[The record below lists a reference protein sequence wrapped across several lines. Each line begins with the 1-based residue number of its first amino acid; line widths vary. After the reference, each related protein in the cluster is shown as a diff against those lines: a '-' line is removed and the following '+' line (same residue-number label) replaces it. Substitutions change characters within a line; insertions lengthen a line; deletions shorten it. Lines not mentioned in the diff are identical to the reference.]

1 MKRLALCLVLIIAV
15 AQQAGAKTITCDWQ
29 VVAGWYRNFCF
40 TAPEH
45 GLPRAGMRVEDL
57 TPTPEIVQLV
67 ARTVR
72 GSAID
77 PGLVLAVIAAES
89 AFDRQ
94 AVSRK
99 NAVGLM
105 QLMPETAARFGV
117 RHPFDAEEN
126 VRAGASYLQLLL
138 QKYRDLKLALA
149 AYNAGEGPVLSY
161 GAVPPYQETTQY
173 VARVLRLYER
183 YRNIAFDRTELA
195 KPAATPAPTKAM
207 AAATKPTVAPARA
220 KNIEVATVLAK
231 AKDSR
236 TCGLICRGNMLATSL
251 DDIAGRTPVP
261 PNR

>member
-1 MKRLALCLVLIIAV
+1 
-15 AQQAGAKTITCDWQ
+15 
-29 VVAGWYRNFCF
+29 
-40 TAPEH
+40 
-45 GLPRAGMRVEDL
+45 MRVEDL

-161 GAVPPYQETTQY
+161 GAVPPYQETTEY

-183 YRNIAFDRTELA
+183 YKNIAFDRGE
-195 KPAATPAPTKAM
+195 PANAV
-207 AAATKPTVAPARA
+207 AAATVRPAAAPTRA
-220 KNIEVATVLAK
+220 KNIEVAGAAAPAK

-236 TCGLICRGNMLATSL
+236 SCSLICRGNMLAARL
-251 DDIAGRTPVP
+251 DDAAGRMPASP
-261 PNR
+261 RQPDAAGSGSLASARAN